1 MARLPVELMT
11 LGNRDDLPTGQM
23 RVDRAGPEDFGGGVA
38 VAIGG
43 VANGLS
49 QLGAA
54 MQANAKQVKQ
64 FDTQIA
70 VTRLKEADNVDY
82 EESKRQL
89 TGLETDFW
97 QKTREKTSNRW
108 DTLLNSITDPV
119 ERKRL
124 EAERAT
130 WLGARTQ
137 QAVKDQYEKQNTSIM
152 LFLSEEQKKAGQ
164 QVQNDPKLYR
174 QFLTDMTRLVDASP
188 LEATEKIRQKQLL
201 NNQLALI
208 AATADAKT
216 NPSAVIGE
224 PVGPAAPTPGVPQ
237 RPGTGMSPEDATTSP
252 GAPATPAPG
261 APVSKRKI
269 PSFAPA
275 VNSAIDRAAQQAG
288 IRPDAMRLIA
298 DIESSGNPAAQNKGS
313 KYSGLFQT
321 SRELMQKYVPGGD
334 IYNADD
340 NALAAARN
348 MKEEATKFAKKYNRP
363 MTITDLYM
371 LHQQGPAGFPA
382 HLANPGG
389 SAVDNVRRFH
399 GRDAEAAI
407 WKNIP
412 TTYRSRFP
420 GGVQTVSSEEFMQV
434 WRDRLGDT
442 GAPIDGGPAQPGA
455 PRAADTVQ
463 RPPYWDAL
471 TPQQRTAVTEA
482 ATVQQQR
489 DQQQVKMVQEAEHK
503 ARINTLLQSVDN
515 GPSPQ
520 AAFQEAV
527 NTGLLSNF
535 SDLERARNV
544 MKARTEREGDIT
556 TFSTVMAAP
565 GSTPMNPFDAKNRK
579 AMDAGYTDAVKRGL
593 DPNAVGGVV
602 FEKTGIVTPSYA
614 THLRGQLA
622 SSDPKTVLSGMT
634 TLDTLMRA
642 NPNALAGVENR
653 ADIEKRMSDYQ
664 HQVSVLGKS
673 SEEAVRNIMETAR
686 NPVQA
691 DPLKDAQIT
700 EFNKTYL
707 TADAVRLRVQK
718 AVKDGGWGLPD
729 LPPDGE
735 HATALTN
742 VYGELAREAF
752 RTERNPDKAL
762 DLASMWFKQRVGVQ
776 NGVVTMYPPNKVG
789 LPALPETGHAWVN
802 EQGAWEASKFK
813 GEQFEPGNVF
823 LVPHGR
829 ETETVARTGQPVM
842 ARRDRP
848 GMDETFASV
857 PYRVVAKSSKPGATW
872 EVLPGVFYPDLDAYV
887 ADKNAKNAVPVVDPL
902 TSGGDILGP
911 APMQP
916 PAPLLTPKQAQEKKA
931 READTATATE
941 RETRKLSVEERNAEA
956 SRLRQRLDALPE
968 GDLRRGPLDA
978 RLQTLDAMNKRD
990 RR

>member
-38 VAIGG
+38 AAIGG

-252 GAPATPAPG
+252 VAPA
-261 APVSKRKI
+261 
-269 PSFAPA
+269 APA
-275 VNSAIDRAAQQAG
+275 APRARGPVPNFSPVVNNAIDTAAQKAG
-288 IRPDAMRLIA
+288 VDPGMLRRIA
-298 DIESSGNPAAQNKGS
+298 QVESSGRPEVVTGS
-313 KYSGLFQT
+313 YKGLFQF
-321 SRELMQKYVPGGD
+321 SNAEFQKYGSGD
-334 IYNADD
+334 IFDPAD
-340 NALAAARN
+340 NALAAAN
-348 MKEEATKFAKKYNRP
+348 KLKAEASWFQGKFGRP
-363 MTITDLYM
+363 PTLTDIYM
-371 LHQQGPAGFPA
+371 LHQQGLAGYPA
-382 HLANPGG
+382 HLNNPNAPAWQNMYSTGEG
-389 SAVDNVRRFH
+389 QQKGPGWAKKAVWGNVP
-399 GRDAEAAI
+399 DQY
-407 WKNIP
+407 K
-412 TTYRSRFP
+412 SRFP
-420 GGVQTVSSEEFMQV
+420 GGVETLTSAEFV
-434 WRDRLGDT
+434 NIWRERLRDDSTPIAT
-442 GAPIDGGPAQPGA
+442 GPGTTPAAAAAP
-455 PRAADTVQ
+455 VQ

-544 MKARTEREGDIT
+544 MKARVEREGDIT
-556 TFSTVMAAP
+556 TFSNVMAAP